1 MKVELK
7 RKIQFLL
14 VIFLSPWILQAQTNI
29 TVKDAA
35 EISYKSELLINE
47 FKDLLNIISNTET
60 NLKESKDLISNSH
73 SGTRNKI
80 FSGPTITIEDDLSPN
95 ENRLTLHREIP
106 IEKYLN
112 DVDLLYQKSDSPSII
127 FNNIHTSNVKR
138 ADYLYIK
145 VYYNSLFRNKPVS
158 TDTAYSTANRVAE
171 IRVDKE
177 KNKWTLQIT
186 RVAFFMPVDTIND
199 TKNDVALTL
208 PKEDARGASTDTVSA
223 SSSGQAFAEELKMQE
238 RARQVEEFK
247 KERDQYNKL
256 IEKGDQLLQA
266 NDIAAALKAFTEATE
281 LSPYEIYPKLKLN
294 QIRKNV
300 DQAAISDDELYK
312 QYMLKGQIAEKER
325 KYEEAKEDYT
335 VALSKKPL
343 EASVLEETIRRL
355 TAKLHT
361 MTVLEEKYNAGQYK
375 EAVKDYD
382 KAIKKDIKNSDF
394 FLGRGK
400 CYDKLGDYSRTMKD
414 YTTAIDLDNNNLQA
428 WKLRAALYASKGDY
442 IKALG
447 DYKICTTINKS
458 DTGVFFKM
466 SDLHI
471 LTGNFSSAE
480 DDLNRVIAIDPK
492 IASAYYKKGLLFS
505 RREDISRA
513 FDNFSFAIKA
523 DPGYSAAYYQ
533 RGLCNIKLRRVTQA
547 GEDFAN
553 ARKSG
558 LDESSLKNVS
568 TIALQYYTA
577 GVDQFSK
584 HAMDSSL
591 HLFNAAILIDPSV
604 AEYRFRRGEYYFQI
618 KDYAV
623 AISNYTDAIQLKENY
638 YDAFYKRG
646 LSKFYQ
652 RAYEQSVPDFEMA
665 IRISPKVPV
674 TYKILADAYFMLG
687 KYAEAIQQYD
697 QALQVAKTN
706 KIVLDES
713 LLAELYNNQGESYF
727 NARDYT
733 RALEALKN
741 AVKNGKNNGKA
752 YFNRGCTYFKLNQLK
767 DAEEDL
773 LKALSFQPSMSLWCF
788 TLGEVYQQKGQY
800 DNAVGQFSKAISLD
814 SSPESSGPAYYH
826 RGFCYAQLADFS
838 HALPDY
844 LIFKNNPTS
853 NVQPHEF
860 RMELGYIYLQLAKS
874 DSALVQYR
882 EILQQDSSDAQAW
895 YGLAVVY
902 VQKNQF
908 DQALTYF
915 EKAFGYRTIKY
926 ATVKKDK
933 LIAGIKDDKRYKSL
947 IKKYF

>member
-1 MKVELK
+1 MKLELK

-14 VIFLSPWILQAQTNI
+14 VIFLSPWMLQAQSNI

-80 FSGPTITIEDDLSPN
+80 FSGPAITVEDDLSPN

-106 IEKYLN
+106 LEKYLN

-158 TDTAYSTANRVAE
+158 IDTFYFTTNRVAE

-177 KNKWTLQIT
+177 KNKWSLQIM
-186 RVAFFMPVDTIND
+186 RVAFFIPFDTIND

-208 PKEDARGASTDTVSA
+208 PKDDSRGTSTDTVST

-266 NDIAAALKAFTEATE
+266 FTEAAE

-335 VALSKKPL
+335 VALAKKPL

-361 MTVLEEKYNAGQYK
+361 MTVLEEKYDAGQYK

-382 KAIKKDIKNSDF
+382 KAIKKDNKNSDF

-400 CYDKLGDYSRTMKD
+400 CYDKLGDYSKTMKD

-447 DYKICTTINKS
+447 DYKISTTINKT
-458 DTGVFFKM
+458 DTAIFFKM

-471 LTGNFSSAE
+471 LTGNLSSAE
-480 DDLNRVIAIDPK
+480 EDLNKVIAIDPK

-505 RREDISRA
+505 RRENISHA
-513 FDNFSFAIKA
+513 LDDFSTAIKA
-523 DPGYSAAYYQ
+523 DPGYSAAFYQ
-533 RGLCNIKLRRVTQA
+533 RGLCNVKLRRISQA

-558 LDESSLKNVS
+558 LDEPSLKNVS

-577 GVDQFSK
+577 GVDQFTK
-584 HAMDSSL
+584 HAMDSSF
-591 HLFNAAILIDPSV
+591 HLFNSAILIDPSV
-604 AEYRFRRGEYYFQI
+604 AEYRFKRGEYYFLV
-618 KDYAV
+618 KDYAA
-623 AISNYTDAIQLKENY
+623 AISNYSDAIQLNENY
-638 YDAFYKRG
+638 YDAWYKRG
-646 LSKFYQ
+646 CAKFYQ
-652 RAYEQSVPDFEMA
+652 RNYEQAVPDFEMA
-665 IRISPKVPV
+665 IRINPKIPV
-674 TYKILADAYFMLG
+674 TYKILADAYFMSG
-687 KYAEAIQQYD
+687 RYAQAIQQYD
-697 QALQVAKTN
+697 LAIQIAKTN

-713 LLAELYNNQGESYF
+713 LLTDLYNNQGESYF
-727 NARDYT
+727 NTKDYT

-741 AVKNGKNNGKA
+741 AVRYGKNNGKA
-752 YFNRGCTYFKLNQLK
+752 YFNRGYAYFRLNQLK
-767 DAEEDL
+767 DAEDDL
-773 LKALSFQPSMSLWCF
+773 QKALSFQPTIALWCNI
-788 TLGEVYQQKGQY
+788 LGEVYQQKGQY
-800 DNAVGQFSKAISLD
+800 ENAVGQFSKAIALD
-814 SSPESSGPAYYH
+814 SSRQIAGQAYYH
-826 RGFCYAQLADFS
+826 RGVCYAQLSDFN

-844 LIFKNNPTS
+844 LISRNNPAG
-853 NVQPHEF
+853 NYQPHSF
-860 RMELGYIYLQLAKS
+860 RMELGYIYLQLGKS
-874 DSALVQYR
+874 DSAQVQYQ

-908 DQALTYF
+908 DQALPHF
-915 EKAFGYRTIKY
+915 ERAFGYRTIKY

-933 LIAGIKDDKRYKSL
+933 LIAGIRDDKRYKSL